1 VTPAEIEWGP
11 TPVVLPAA
19 IQDAALYSDQI
30 APGVLAIITHHNIPR
45 MKPLPW
51 SYLPVQDDKA
61 VELPQRMW
69 PLS

>member
-1 VTPAEIEWGP
+1 
-11 TPVVLPAA
+11 
-19 IQDAALYSDQI
+19 
-30 APGVLAIITHHNIPR
+30 

-51 SYLPVQDDKA
+51 SHLRPQGQTYLPVQDDKA